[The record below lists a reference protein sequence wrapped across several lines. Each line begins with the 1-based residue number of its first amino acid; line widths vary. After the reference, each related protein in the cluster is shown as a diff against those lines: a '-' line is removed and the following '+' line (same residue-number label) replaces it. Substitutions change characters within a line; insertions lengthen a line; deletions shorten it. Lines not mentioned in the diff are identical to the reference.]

1 MITYATYSNN
11 GSGQLIGGWSIE
23 NEWEEMEIDDST
35 CESIADEIRCINA
48 MSAESLER
56 EYDTTCKAEAI
67 ESCVDAYQMANA
79 LPYNT
84 FIEELIYRGVIKSD
98 PRMWRKKTA

>member
-1 MITYATYSNN
+1 MIRYTTYNHSK
-11 GSGQLIGGWSIE
+11 SQLIGGWTIE

-35 CESIADEIRCINA
+35 CANITDEIRCINA

-79 LPYNT
+79 LPYST
-84 FIEELIYRGVIKSD
+84 FIEELIYRGIVKSD